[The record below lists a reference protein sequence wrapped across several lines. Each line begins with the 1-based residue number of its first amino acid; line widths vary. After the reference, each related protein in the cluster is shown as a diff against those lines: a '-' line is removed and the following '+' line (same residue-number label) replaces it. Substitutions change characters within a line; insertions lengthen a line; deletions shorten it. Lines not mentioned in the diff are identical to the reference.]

1 MPASTSQLPLARQD
15 GVALFSCLVA
25 SRPRHDGE
33 VSFRAV
39 AAAAFLHAAVI
50 SGFTFSPQSEEPVPV
65 DSQEVVTLVMPD
77 LEKILARVKQLVQTP
92 PGEVAPVEEGGAT
105 GGAEPTM
112 EEIDMETLEAAME
125 ARGIDNWSTLAVSPD
140 FALLDEL
147 GREGR
152 SQSELFDFELP
163 PQLRMTLEQLA
174 SEPIFTPYTAGPV
187 LKNRDKVKWWLDRS
201 YPPLLLDSGVGG
213 YVVLWFLIDDGG
225 RIRRVLVKEKST
237 FKSFDDAAL
246 RIAKRMEFS
255 PAVNNGLKVPVWVAL
270 PVEFRAGS

>member
-1 MPASTSQLPLARQD
+1 MPASTTQLPVARQD
-15 GVALFSCLVA
+15 VALFSCLVA

-33 VSFRAV
+33 VSLRAV
-39 AAAAFLHAAVI
+39 AAAAFIHAALI
-50 SGFTFSPQSEEPVPV
+50 SGVTFSPESEDPIPVN
-65 DSQEVVTLVMPD
+65 SQEVVTLVMPD
-77 LEKILARVKQLVQTP
+77 LEKILAKVKQLVQTP
-92 PGEVAPVEEGGAT
+92 PGELAPIDEAGAT
-105 GGAEPTM
+105 GGTEPG
-112 EEIDMETLEAAME
+112 EFDEIDMEALEAAME
-125 ARGIDNWSTLAVSPD
+125 ARGIDNWNTLAVSPD

-152 SQSELFDFELP
+152 TQSELFDFELP